1 MSNTVVAIGES
12 TRFFHWT
19 LENNLGIGFEDFV
32 YEIVLQ
38 HLHKQYPQG
47 IRVFHTPYRNDGGK
61 DIIIKSD
68 VDIDGLFCQR
78 YSRNGKTEITIYV
91 ECKSTDHGKLRFE
104 KAICNVARIKELG
117 IDYYVLVT
125 NSTITPYTY
134 YEIERE
140 LKAHNI
146 AFMLVDQYVLLSYCK
161 RFNVSLG
168 HCVEPKSVPT
178 INAYYQVYQTTE
190 NGCDVLDLFVLCRN
204 YGSKNHL
211 GKIQLLTDRNWTVDN
226 LEQRFV
232 LAPYC
237 SHIEKY
243 RIRHNFFDGIDDL
256 YFSLKI
262 GETETPLHIRCP
274 SLTVEFE
281 TPLIGEGHYQCIN
294 KLTSMISSAT
304 GLHVHY
310 LWGEAGIGKTRIV
323 NEVFRRLAGSRYDF
337 GFFRVGQGDLS
348 SDINAFLIKNSY
360 ITNPL
365 ISASLSQIINSCSH
379 NYRRAVL
386 VLDDIHNLPKATM
399 QELKSLI
406 ETPASLPITII
417 LCGRTDYSAGS
428 LDYFTFVH
436 WCIENQNTD
445 GNTVLPLT
453 TAETKKLIRMI
464 INEVPQIVEDR
475 LCVASKNNPQ
485 FIVQYIEYLLEI
497 KLVQLINRNTVGI
510 PNVATFAAKTYIPES
525 IHELY
530 TQRHNNFLQKPNGK
544 ELQNLILIICL
555 LGGSISTQKAI
566 RVLDENTAALLELI
580 RRNFLQID
588 TNGEICFT
596 HESIYLYYCKFLN
609 DDKEIHRHFSDYL
622 FSKLRY
628 LVESLPPYKQGML
641 HAWHS
646 DYDAAEYHFSSVVR
660 QLSAISNF
668 SNMEIDPSV
677 YDYLYT
683 IFDLFEGKNE
693 IVLMKNIILARIYIT
708 LHHKAPINAISEC
721 EDALQRIKRVCC
733 LSKDIR
739 FRNSILEQKAHS
751 MFHAGLLVDGEL
763 ILRELLSTWLL
774 DKTLMDSSALF
785 DMMDRLSGVY
795 IKYNLLDLAQKYNDL
810 SFCEAKRCNDSKM
823 LSIAWLTKSK
833 LLFYLNPEESREC
846 LQQVIDIAQKEK
858 SQRIECSAMLSI
870 LILDIVHN
878 KSCNWSESM
887 EKASRL
893 LKQAVQSNYTT
904 SIIRAYMI
912 LAVCSFHLEQSPVL
926 ELTRDF
932 ISKGIDAS
940 IEFGVSTYIW
950 QFYNLLGIVELNL
963 GFDSDQIYRTF
974 MTSYSILAKQNLLYL
989 GSLELCYGNA
999 LVISNI
1005 GFFLQSHKF
1014 ETEFYKQLSR
1024 VTYKNQNAACDFDC
1038 GKHDCGYICNDSTKT
1053 VKDAY
1058 LDAKE
1063 KRILFISGTPHYLLR
1078 DAKTE
1083 YYIVLS

>member
-12 TRFFHWT
+12 MRFFHWS
-19 LENNLGIGFEDFV
+19 LENNLGIGFEDFIF
-32 YEIVLQ
+32 ELVLQ

-47 IRVFHTPYRNDGGK
+47 IRVFHTPHTNDGGK
-61 DIIIKSD
+61 DIVIKSD
-68 VDIDGLFCQR
+68 IDIDGLFCQR
-78 YSRNGKTEITIYV
+78 YSRNGKKEITIYI
-91 ECKSTDHGKLRFE
+91 ECKSTNHGKLRFE
-104 KAICNVARIKELG
+104 KAICNVERIKGLE

-134 YEIERE
+134 YTIDRE
-140 LKAHNI
+140 LKAHDT

-161 RFNVSLG
+161 RLNISLG
-168 HCVEPKSVPT
+168 HYVEPQSVPT
-178 INAYYQVYQTTE
+178 INAYYQVYQTAE
-190 NGCDVLDLFVLCRN
+190 NGCDVLDLYVLCRN
-204 YGSKNHL
+204 YGSANHL

-226 LEQRFV
+226 LEQDFL

-243 RIRHNFFDGIDDL
+243 RIRHNFFDGIEDL

-281 TPLIGEGHYQCIN
+281 TPLIGDGHYHCLNQ
-294 KLTSMISSAT
+294 LTSEISSAT
-304 GLHVHY
+304 GLQVYY
-310 LWGEAGIGKTRIV
+310 LWGEAGIGKTRIA
-323 NEVFRRLAGSRYDF
+323 NEVYRRLAGSRYDF
-337 GFFRVGQGDLS
+337 GFFRVGQGDLIS
-348 SDINAFLIKNSY
+348 NINAFLTKKAYTTKS
-360 ITNPL
+360 L
-365 ISASLSQIINSCSH
+365 ISASLSQIICSCSH
-379 NYRRAVL
+379 TYRRAVL
-386 VLDDIHNLPKATM
+386 VLDDIHNLPKATI

-406 ETPASLPITII
+406 EMQVSLPVTII

-436 WCIENQNTD
+436 WCIENQNLD
-445 GNTVLPLT
+445 GYTVPPLT
-453 TAETKKLIRMI
+453 TAETKKLIKII

-475 LCVASKNNPQ
+475 LCAVSKNNPQ

-497 KLVQLINRNTVGI
+497 KLVQLVNRNTVGI

-530 TQRHNNFLQKPNGK
+530 TQRHNNLLQQPNGK
-544 ELQNLILIICL
+544 ELQNLLLIVCL
-555 LGGSISTQKAI
+555 LGGSISTQKVI
-566 RVLDENTAALLELI
+566 RVLDENTADLLELV
-580 RRNFLQID
+580 RRNYLQID

-596 HESIYLYYCKFLN
+596 HESIYLYYSKCLN
-609 DDKEIHRHFSDYL
+609 DDKELHVFFSDYL
-622 FSKLRY
+622 LSNLRY
-628 LVESLPPYKQGML
+628 LVESLPPYKQGMIY
-641 HAWHS
+641 AWHG
-646 DYDAAEYHFSSVVR
+646 DYAIAENHFSSVVR
-660 QLSAISNF
+660 QLSAIKNF
-668 SNMEIDPSV
+668 SNIEIDPSV
-677 YDYLYT
+677 YDYLY
-683 IFDLFEGKNE
+683 IVFDLFEDKRD
-693 IVLMKNIILARIYIT
+693 IVLIKNIIMARIYIT

-721 EDALQRIKRVCC
+721 DYALQRIKRVRC
-733 LSKDIR
+733 LSQDIR

-751 MFHAGLLVDGEL
+751 MFHAGMLVDGEL
-763 ILRELLSTWLL
+763 ILRELLSTWLW
-774 DKTLMDSSALF
+774 DKNIMDSSALF

-795 IKYNLLDLAQKYNDL
+795 IKYNLFDLAQIYNDL
-810 SFCEAKRCNDSKM
+810 SFGEAKRCSDNKM

-833 LLFYLNPEESREC
+833 LLFYSNPEESREC
-846 LQQVIDIAQKEK
+846 LQQVVDIAQQEK

-878 KSCNWSESM
+878 KNCNWSKSM
-887 EKASRL
+887 EKASYL

-904 SIIRAYMI
+904 SIIRAYMV
-912 LAVCSFHLEQSPVL
+912 LAVCSFHLEQSSAL
-926 ELTRDF
+926 DLTRDF

-963 GFDSDQIYRTF
+963 GYDSEHTYRTF
-974 MTSYSILAKQNLLYL
+974 MTAYSILAKQNLLYL

-1024 VTYKNQNAACDFDC
+1024 VTYKNLNTACDFDC
-1038 GKHDCGYICNDSTKT
+1038 GKHACCYICNDSIKR

-1058 LDAKE
+1058 MDARE
-1063 KRILFISGTPHYLLR
+1063 RRLLFVTGTPHHLLR
-1078 DAKTE
+1078 DEKTE